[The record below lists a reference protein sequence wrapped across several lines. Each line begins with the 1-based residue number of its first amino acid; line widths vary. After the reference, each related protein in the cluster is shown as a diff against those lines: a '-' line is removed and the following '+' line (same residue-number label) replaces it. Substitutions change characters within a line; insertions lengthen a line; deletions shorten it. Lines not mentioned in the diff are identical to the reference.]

1 MTGFATP
8 NLSELLTDLY
18 DSEVNVSLSWF
29 WDAGIDL
36 ALGDDLNGYEAKCRS
51 RRWPRPPSGCGGSSR
66 HRYFPIR

>member
-36 ALGDDLNGYEAKCRS
+36 ALGDDLNGYEAKVQVATLAEAGEG
-51 RRWPRPPSGCGGSSR
+51 SGALPGQRVC
-66 HRYFPIR
+66 